1 MPRAQLNLEEKS
13 SVQMKSSEGG
23 FSSLPTS
30 KLTGR
35 TERNED
41 CERNNHKILMAMKTK
56 ILRNMDTDLKISK
69 NPDVVAGNG
78 KVCINV
84 PPKVTTVSEKG
95 RVLLTVK
102 GLPQIYISYVSHGV
116 MAFPSLI
123 SHLNGRVTHFL

>member
-1 MPRAQLNLEEKS
+1 
-13 SVQMKSSEGG
+13 MKPSEGG

-69 NPDVVAGNG
+69 NPDVVSGNSE
-78 KVCINV
+78 VWSNV
-84 PPKVTTVSEKG
+84 PPKVAPVSERG
-95 RVLLTVK
+95 RILISVR
-102 GLPQIYISYVSHGV
+102 GSPQIYIYISYVSHGV

-123 SHLNGRVTHFL
+123 SHLNGKVTHFL

>member
-13 SVQMKSSEGG
+13 SVGMKPSEGG

-56 ILRNMDTDLKISK
+56 ILRNMDTDLRISK
-69 NPDVVAGNG
+69 NPDVVAGNSE
-78 KVCINV
+78 VCSNV
-84 PPKVTTVSEKG
+84 PPKVAPVSERG
-95 RVLLTVK
+95 RILLSVK
-102 GLPQIYISYVSHGV
+102 GSPQIYISYVSHGV

-123 SHLNGRVTHFL
+123 SHPNGKVTHFL